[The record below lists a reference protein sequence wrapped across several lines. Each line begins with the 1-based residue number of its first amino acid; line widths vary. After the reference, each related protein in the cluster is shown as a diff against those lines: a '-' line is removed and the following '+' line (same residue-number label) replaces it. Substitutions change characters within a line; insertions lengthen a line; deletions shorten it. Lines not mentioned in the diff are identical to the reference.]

1 MNSREELLAELMNF
15 LGQEFRS
22 QLVLKGGMLL
32 RLYNSSRATKD
43 IDYLWVSK
51 ESGKILKDQL
61 IKAFHTWGKVKI
73 GEIRLNSRGVFID
86 IMDLENKQK
95 VLLEISV
102 VPKTYQPP
110 IPLSTAPLS
119 QKYQLAAQVV
129 STMAISEAYSHKIA
143 ATLERNAPRDLY
155 DLSQFEGMG
164 AFDKETLTARLSK
177 LTIDPAKPQSLNFLE
192 AAALLRKKIDNLK
205 QENIEAELYPLLPE
219 EYHAGLMGLLRASVG
234 RLIQRLEV
242 TT

>member
-15 LGQEFRS
+15 LGKEFRS

-32 RLYNSSRATKD
+32 RLYNSPRVTKD

-51 ESGKILKDQL
+51 ESRKILKDEL
-61 IKAFHTWGKVKI
+61 IKAFHKWGKVKI
-73 GEIRLNSRGVFID
+73 GEVRLNSRGVFID
-86 IMDLENKQK
+86 VMDLENKQK

-102 VPKTYQPP
+102 VSKTFQPTTP
-110 IPLSTAPLS
+110 MSTAPLS
-119 QKYQLAAQVV
+119 QKYKLAAQVV

-143 ATLERNAPRDLY
+143 ATLERNVPRDLY

-164 AFDKETLTARLSK
+164 SFDPETLKARLSK
-177 LTIDPAKPQSLNFLE
+177 LTIDRAKPRSLNFSE

-205 QENIEAELYPLLPE
+205 QENIEAELYPLLPK
-219 EYHAGLMGLLRASVG
+219 EYHAGLLGLIRVSVG
-234 RLIQRLEV
+234 RLIQRLEI

>member
-32 RLYNSSRATKD
+32 RLYNSPRATKD

-51 ESGKILKDQL
+51 ETRKILKDQL
-61 IKAFHTWGKVKI
+61 IKAFHVWGKVKI
-73 GEIRLNSRGVFID
+73 GEVRLNSRGIFID
-86 IMDLENKQK
+86 VMDLENKQK

-102 VPKTYQPP
+102 VPKTYQP
-110 IPLSTAPLS
+110 ITPLSTAPLS
-119 QKYQLAAQVV
+119 QKYQLAAQVI

-143 ATLERNAPRDLY
+143 ATLERNVPRDLY
-155 DLSQFEGMG
+155 DLSQFEGMS
-164 AFDKETLTARLSK
+164 AFDDETLKVRLSK
-177 LTIDPAKPQSLNFLE
+177 LTIDRSKPRSISFSE
-192 AAALLRKKIDNLK
+192 AAALLRKKIENFK
-205 QENIEAELYPLLPE
+205 QENIEAELYPLLPA
-219 EYHAGLMGLLRASVG
+219 EYHAGLMGLIRASVG

-242 TT
+242 LG